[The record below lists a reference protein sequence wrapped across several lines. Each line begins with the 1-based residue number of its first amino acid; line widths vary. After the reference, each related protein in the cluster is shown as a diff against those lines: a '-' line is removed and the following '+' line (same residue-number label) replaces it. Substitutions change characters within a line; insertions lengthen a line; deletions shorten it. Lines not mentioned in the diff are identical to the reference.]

1 MNGALGVLLYQTR
14 KHGPF
19 DKLRA
24 NGAGGQGN
32 HEGCPYSTCHP
43 VSSMYKGE
51 RGVAAPLHRVG
62 GAGEA
67 DA

>member
-1 MNGALGVLLYQTR
+1 MLRTHGRLASYSIQTR
-14 KHGPF
+14 HSR
-19 DKLRA
+19 DKLRVH
-24 NGAGGQGN
+24 GAGGQGN

-43 VSSMYKGE
+43 VSSIYKGE
-51 RGVAAPLHRVG
+51 RGVAALHRVG